1 VRHGINGYLSRLDSS
16 EQFATWWAK
25 IAGME
30 PAERK
35 NIQENA
41 RSTAVEQ
48 FSTSVKL
55 AAFLEALDAPDAAIF
70 CKENA
75 IRLQQRII

>member
-1 VRHGINGYLSRLDSS
+1 
-16 EQFATWWAK
+16 
-25 IAGME
+25 ME